1 MMVSC
6 SRQQVELSDGA
17 EELSR
22 SVGLGLGFPI
32 EQNNK
37 RERKKMLY
45 YCSDILIKILII
57 TNDKLVR
64 YMYQYVSV
72 CMYIYMYCYGFVVS

>member
-1 MMVSC
+1 MN
-6 SRQQVELSDGA
+6 RT
-17 EELSR
+17 
-22 SVGLGLGFPI
+22 I
-32 EQNNK
+32 K

-45 YCSDILIKILII
+45 YCSDIIKILII

>member
-32 EQNNK
+32 EQNNN
-37 RERKKMLY
+37 ERKKENV
-45 YCSDILIKILII
+45 ILL
-57 TNDKLVR
+57 
-64 YMYQYVSV
+64 
-72 CMYIYMYCYGFVVS
+72 